1 MDIRTIY
8 LDSWYLLWTIVYL
21 AYVATSFGTLC
32 VNVILIKCKCIVLG
46 TLRN

>member
-1 MDIRTIY
+1 MDIHTVY
-8 LDSWYLLWTIVYL
+8 LDNWYLLWIIVYL
-21 AYVATSFGTLC
+21 ACGATSFGLC